1 MKAASE
7 NTSESEPA
15 INQHP
20 VMNNS
25 DIGNSKVNKG
35 QIESCIENRLAI
47 HFGDGSVNLV
57 SAMKGARIRT
67 TAASN
72 IEEKSRSQISYS
84 NHEID
89 EERERD
95 IGNSK
100 VNKGQIESCI
110 ENRLAIH
117 FGDGSVN
124 LVSAMKGARIRT
136 TAASNIEEKS
146 RSQISYSNHEIDE
159 ERESLSEEQ
168 HSGTPPRK
176 CSAKVK
182 IVSHHV

>member
-1 MKAASE
+1 
-7 NTSESEPA
+7 
-15 INQHP
+15 
-20 VMNNS
+20 MNNS
-25 DIGNSKVNKG
+25 
-35 QIESCIENRLAI
+35 
-47 HFGDGSVNLV
+47 
-57 SAMKGARIRT
+57 
-67 TAASN
+67 
-72 IEEKSRSQISYS
+72 
-84 NHEID
+84 
-89 EERERD
+89 D